1 MLKNSKL
8 GCRIQN
14 CFFGCF
20 GYADDLL
27 LLSASRSGLQS
38 MVKIAEDFAKSRS
51 LKFSTNADPKKSKT
65 KCLVFSKHVRA
76 RQDILPILLNQDPL
90 PWVDTVKHL
99 GNKLESDNSMR
110 QDIAM
115 KKGNFIGKV
124 NSLSQEFHF
133 ASPDVLL
140 KVIDT
145 YCTSFHGSGLWDL
158 YSNACDRL

>member
-1 MLKNSKL
+1 
-8 GCRIQN
+8 
-14 CFFGCF
+14 
-20 GYADDLL
+20 
-27 LLSASRSGLQS
+27 
-38 MVKIAEDFAKSRS
+38 MVKIGEDFAKSRS

-133 ASPDVLL
+133 AF
-140 KVIDT
+140 DT
-145 YCTSFHGSGLWDL
+145 YCTSFMVVGCGTCTAMPLS
-158 YSNACDRL
+158 ACTRPGISV